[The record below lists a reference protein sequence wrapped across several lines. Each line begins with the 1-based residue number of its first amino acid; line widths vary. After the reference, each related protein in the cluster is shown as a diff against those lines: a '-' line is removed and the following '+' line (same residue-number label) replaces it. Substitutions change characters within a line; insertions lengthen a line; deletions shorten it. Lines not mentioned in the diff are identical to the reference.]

1 MLAKTVTY
9 TDYNGVER
17 KETFYFNL
25 TEAELTEM
33 QMSEYGGLTN
43 MLQKIIDSQDSKAIM
58 REFKK
63 LILDAYGVKS
73 DDGKRFIKND
83 QVKEEFSQTEAFSE
97 IYMELLTDS
106 DAAAAFVN
114 GIVPAKFAKV
124 LEQKTAEM
132 A

>member
-114 GIVPAKFAKV
+114 GIVPAKFAKA

>member
-58 REFKK
+58 REFKN
-63 LILDAYGVKS
+63 LILAAYGVKS

-83 QVKEEFSQTEAFSE
+83 QVREEFSQTEAFSE

-114 GIVPAKFAKV
+114 GIVPAKFAKA
-124 LEQKTAEM
+124 LEQKATEIA
-132 A
+132 

>member
-9 TDYNGVER
+9 MDYNGVER

-63 LILDAYGVKS
+63 LILLAYGVKS

-83 QVKEEFSQTEAFSE
+83 QVREEFSQTEAFSE

-114 GIVPAKFAKV
+114 GIVPTKFAKA
-124 LEQKTAEM
+124 LEQKAAEI